1 MRRRKGPILMV
12 FPGVVLLFCFMTVP
26 ALMGMFYS
34 LTDYRGYGGWKFIG
48 LSNYQNLV
56 KDSSVLHSYIFTLGF
71 AFLAAIL
78 TNMISLLL
86 AAALTQNIR
95 LKGFLRGVFFLPA
108 VLATIVIGYVFNF
121 IFSQAITSIGKG
133 LHNDFLSRS
142 LLGNPQWAWVAIV
155 IVAVWQA
162 CAVTTVIYM
171 TGIESISSDIYEAAK
186 VDGANRRQVFW
197 RITLPLVMPFVAVN
211 MVLQLKN
218 QLQVFDLVVALT
230 NGGPGTATQSISFL
244 IYRNGF
250 QGGQFAYQSANAV
263 MYFVLILFISLVQMR
278 LFRSREN

>member
-12 FPGVVLLFCFMTVP
+12 FPGVLLLFCFMTVP

-56 KDSSVLHSYIFTLGF
+56 KDSSILHSYIFTLGF

>member
-1 MRRRKGPILMV
+1 MV

-56 KDSSVLHSYIFTLGF
+56 KDSSILHSYIFTLGF

-95 LKGFLRGVFFLPA
+95 LKGVLRGVFFLPA

>member
-56 KDSSVLHSYIFTLGF
+56 KDSSILHSYIFTLGF

-86 AAALTQNIR
+86 AATLTQNIR

>member
-56 KDSSVLHSYIFTLGF
+56 KDSSILHSYIFTLGF

-121 IFSQAITSIGKG
+121 VFSQAITSIGKG

>member
-26 ALMGMFYS
+26 AFMGMFYS

-56 KDSSVLHSYIFTLGF
+56 KDSSILHSYIFTLGF

-230 NGGPGTATQSISFL
+230 NGGPGTVTQSISFL

-263 MYFVLILFISLVQMR
+263 MCFVLILFISLVQMR

>member
-12 FPGVVLLFCFMTVP
+12 FPGVVLLFCFMTIP

-56 KDSSVLHSYIFTLGF
+56 KDSSILHSYIFTLGF

-95 LKGFLRGVFFLPA
+95 FKGFLRGVFFLPA

-186 VDGANRRQVFW
+186 VDGANRGQVFW

>member
-56 KDSSVLHSYIFTLGF
+56 KDSSILHSYIFTLGF

-78 TNMISLLL
+78 TNIISLLL

>member
-12 FPGVVLLFCFMTVP
+12 FPGVVLLFCFMTIP

-56 KDSSVLHSYIFTLGF
+56 KDSSILHSYIFTLGF

-95 LKGFLRGVFFLPA
+95 FKGFLRGVFFLPA

-171 TGIESISSDIYEAAK
+171 TGIESVSSDIYEAAK

>member
-1 MRRRKGPILMV
+1 MV

-56 KDSSVLHSYIFTLGF
+56 KDSSILHSYIFTLGF

-171 TGIESISSDIYEAAK
+171 TGIESVSSDIYEAAK

>member
-26 ALMGMFYS
+26 AFMGMFYS

-56 KDSSVLHSYIFTLGF
+56 KDSSILHSYISTLGF

-108 VLATIVIGYVFNF
+108 VLAAIVIG
-121 IFSQAITSIGKG
+121 
-133 LHNDFLSRS
+133 
-142 LLGNPQWAWVAIV
+142 
-155 IVAVWQA
+155 
-162 CAVTTVIYM
+162 
-171 TGIESISSDIYEAAK
+171 
-186 VDGANRRQVFW
+186 
-197 RITLPLVMPFVAVN
+197 
-211 MVLQLKN
+211 
-218 QLQVFDLVVALT
+218 
-230 NGGPGTATQSISFL
+230 
-244 IYRNGF
+244 
-250 QGGQFAYQSANAV
+250 
-263 MYFVLILFISLVQMR
+263 
-278 LFRSREN
+278 

>member
-12 FPGVVLLFCFMTVP
+12 FPGVVLLFCFMTIP

-56 KDSSVLHSYIFTLGF
+56 KDSSILHSYIFTLGF

>member
-12 FPGVVLLFCFMTVP
+12 FPGVVLLFCFMTIP

-56 KDSSVLHSYIFTLGF
+56 KDSSILHSYIFTLGF

-95 LKGFLRGVFFLPA
+95 FKGFLRGVFFLPA

>member
-56 KDSSVLHSYIFTLGF
+56 KDSSILHSYIFTLGF

-142 LLGNPQWAWVAIV
+142 LLGNPQCAWVAIV

>member
-56 KDSSVLHSYIFTLGF
+56 KDSSILHSYIFTLGF

-95 LKGFLRGVFFLPA
+95 FKGFLRGVFFLPA

-171 TGIESISSDIYEAAK
+171 TGIESVSSDIYEAAK

>member
-56 KDSSVLHSYIFTLGF
+56 KDSSILHSYIFTLGF

-263 MYFVLILFISLVQMR
+263 MMSLLVLCI
-278 LFRSREN
+278 

>member
-56 KDSSVLHSYIFTLGF
+56 KDSSILHSYIFTLGF

>member
-1 MRRRKGPILMV
+1 MV

-56 KDSSVLHSYIFTLGF
+56 KDSSILHSYIFTLGF

>member
-1 MRRRKGPILMV
+1 MV

-56 KDSSVLHSYIFTLGF
+56 KDSSILHSYIFTLGF

-186 VDGANRRQVFW
+186 VDGANKRQVFW

>member
-1 MRRRKGPILMV
+1 MV

-48 LSNYQNLV
+48 LSNYENLV
-56 KDSSVLHSYIFTLGF
+56 KDSSILHSYIFTLGF

>member
-56 KDSSVLHSYIFTLGF
+56 KDSSILHSYIFTLGF

-133 LHNDFLSRS
+133 LHNNFLSRS

>member
-56 KDSSVLHSYIFTLGF
+56 KDSSILHSYIFTLGF

-95 LKGFLRGVFFLPA
+95 FKGFLRGVFFLPA

-171 TGIESISSDIYEAAK
+171 TGIESVSSDIYEAAK

-244 IYRNGF
+244 IYRNEF

>member
-1 MRRRKGPILMV
+1 MV

-56 KDSSVLHSYIFTLGF
+56 KDSSILHSYIFTLGF

-95 LKGFLRGVFFLPA
+95 FKGFLRGVFFLPA

>member
-1 MRRRKGPILMV
+1 MV
-12 FPGVVLLFCFMTVP
+12 FPGVVLLFCFMTIP

-56 KDSSVLHSYIFTLGF
+56 KDSSILHSYIFTLGF

-95 LKGFLRGVFFLPA
+95 FKGFLRGVFFLPA

>member
-56 KDSSVLHSYIFTLGF
+56 KDSSILHSYIFTLGF

-95 LKGFLRGVFFLPA
+95 FKGFLRGVFFLPA

>member
-48 LSNYQNLV
+48 LSNYENLV
-56 KDSSVLHSYIFTLGF
+56 KDSSILHSYIFTLGF

>member
-56 KDSSVLHSYIFTLGF
+56 KDSSILHSYIFTLGF

-95 LKGFLRGVFFLPA
+95 FKGFLRGVFFLPA

-133 LHNDFLSRS
+133 LHNDVLSRS

>member
-1 MRRRKGPILMV
+1 MV

-48 LSNYQNLV
+48 LSNYRNLV
-56 KDSSVLHSYIFTLGF
+56 KDSSILHSYIFTLGF

>member
-48 LSNYQNLV
+48 LSNYRNLV
-56 KDSSVLHSYIFTLGF
+56 KDSSILHSYIFTLGF

>member
-1 MRRRKGPILMV
+1 MKRRKGPMLMV
-12 FPGVVLLFCFMTVP
+12 LPGVVLLFGFMTIP

-48 LSNYQNLV
+48 LLNYQNLL
-56 KDSSVLHSYIFTLGF
+56 KDSSILHSYLFTLGF

-95 LKGFLRGVFFLPA
+95 FKGFLRGVFFLPA

-171 TGIESISSDIYEAAK
+171 TGIESISSDIYEAAR
-186 VDGANRRQVFW
+186 VDGANRRQVFR

-230 NGGPGTATQSISFL
+230 NGGPGTSTQSISFL

>member
-56 KDSSVLHSYIFTLGF
+56 KDSSILHSYIFTLGF

-86 AAALTQNIR
+86 AAALTQTIR

>member
-56 KDSSVLHSYIFTLGF
+56 KDSSILHSYIFTLGF

-171 TGIESISSDIYEAAK
+171 TGIESVSSDIYEAAK

>member
-56 KDSSVLHSYIFTLGF
+56 KDSSILHSYIFTMGF

>member
-1 MRRRKGPILMV
+1 MV

-56 KDSSVLHSYIFTLGF
+56 KDSSILHSYIFTLGF

-95 LKGFLRGVFFLPA
+95 FKGFLRGVFFLPA

-171 TGIESISSDIYEAAK
+171 TGIESVSSDIYEAAK